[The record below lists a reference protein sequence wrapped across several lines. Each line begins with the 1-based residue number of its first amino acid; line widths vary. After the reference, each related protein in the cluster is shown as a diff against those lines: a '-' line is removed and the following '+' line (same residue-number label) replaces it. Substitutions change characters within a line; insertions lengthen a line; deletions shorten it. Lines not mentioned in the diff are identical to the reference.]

1 MSNSTNAGSFSSY
14 DQNLSAGVDE
24 TPSFDRAF
32 SGQQI
37 LGVDH
42 GSFGDSQ
49 ISQDAPNSIPMATGA
64 QIHPTPPFYLDSG
77 PHPERYIIQSPR
89 SIDPD
94 PLLDSGPQ
102 GASAGMYH
110 SAFLDAE

>member
-37 LGVDH
+37 LDVDH
-42 GSFGDSQ
+42 ELLSPEGDSIVDVQ
-49 ISQDAPNSIPMATGA
+49 QDWQRM
-64 QIHPTPPFYLDSG
+64 
-77 PHPERYIIQSPR
+77 
-89 SIDPD
+89 
-94 PLLDSGPQ
+94 
-102 GASAGMYH
+102 
-110 SAFLDAE
+110 